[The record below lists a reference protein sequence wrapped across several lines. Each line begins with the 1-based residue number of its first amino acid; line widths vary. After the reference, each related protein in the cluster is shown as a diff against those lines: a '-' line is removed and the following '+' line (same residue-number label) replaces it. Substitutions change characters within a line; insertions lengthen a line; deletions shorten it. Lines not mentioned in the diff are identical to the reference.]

1 MLDKIFGGGTIKE
14 VAGLIDDVFTS
25 DEEKANAKIAIEK
38 IQARLKEKQLEIN
51 KAEASHRSLFVAG
64 WRPCLGWISALS
76 IGYVY
81 LFQPFIVMILKIT
94 GSDVVLPN
102 LDLSQLMPLVLG
114 MLGLGGLRTFE
125 KTKGITK

>member
-1 MLDKIFGGGTIKE
+1 MLNLFSGGTIKE

-38 IQARLKEKQLEIN
+38 IQARLKEKQLDIN

-64 WRPCLGWISALS
+64 WRPCWGWISALS
-76 IGYVY
+76 IGNVY
-81 LFQPFIVMILKIT
+81 LFQPFIVMILKIV

-125 KTKGITK
+125 KTKGVTK

>member
-1 MLDKIFGGGTIKE
+1 MLNLFSGGTIKE

-25 DEEKANAKIAIEK
+25 DEEKANAKITLEK
-38 IQARLKEKQLEIN
+38 IQARLKEKQLDIN

-81 LFQPFIVMILKIT
+81 LFQPFIVMILKIV

-125 KTKGITK
+125 KTKGVTK

>member
-1 MLDKIFGGGTIKE
+1 MFNLFSGGTIKE

-25 DEEKANAKIAIEK
+25 DEEKANAKIALEK
-38 IQARLKEKQLEIN
+38 IQARLKEKQLDIN

>member
-1 MLDKIFGGGTIKE
+1 MLNLFSGGTIKE

-38 IQARLKEKQLEIN
+38 IQARLKEKQLDIN

-81 LFQPFIVMILKIT
+81 LFQPFIVMILKIV

-125 KTKGITK
+125 KTKGVTK

>member
-1 MLDKIFGGGTIKE
+1 MLNLFSGGTIKE

-38 IQARLKEKQLEIN
+38 IQARLKEKQLDIN

-76 IGYVY
+76 IGNVY
-81 LFQPFIVMILKIT
+81 LFQPFIVMILKIV

-125 KTKGITK
+125 KTKGVTK